1 MNININI
8 VNKIATRDKGC
19 SVYHQI
25 NEGAYIHK
33 ILYIQ
38 TNFTITYS
46 KVFEIFVKVS
56 YAIENLGAT
65 PDAFTTM

>member
-25 NEGAYIHK
+25 IEGAYIHN
-33 ILYIQ
+33 IV
-38 TNFTITYS
+38 YS
-46 KVFEIFVKVS
+46 NKLHNNIFKFVEIFVKVS
-56 YAIENLGAT
+56 YAIENLGVT
-65 PDAFTTM
+65 QDAFTTM